1 MIKFIFDIRN
11 KNFIRLWW
19 AQLISQFGDRISQMA
34 LIGLA
39 YELSGK
45 QPSAMSLAKLLSFTI
60 IPVFIIGPVA
70 GVFVDRWDRQKTLF
84 ICDIA
89 RGILVLLIPFIFMHW
104 KTMIPIYIIVFLM
117 FCFSR
122 FHVPAKMS
130 IIPEIVPQDNLLLA
144 NSLITTTGMIA
155 FVLGCAVGGFLV
167 EWFGARGG
175 FIINGIT
182 FFVSAALVFCMV
194 RELYVK
200 IDRHRILEQGKE
212 IIQIEQ
218 SFWREMWEGVMY
230 LFQKKEIRFVV
241 NIMFLLLAA
250 AGAVYVVLIIFI
262 QESFNSVTRHL
273 GVLAVTLGA
282 GLLLGT
288 VLYGKFGK
296 NVPWHKTIF
305 FCLVLGG
312 GLMMAFVWGVSRW
325 ENVWVA
331 FFLALGLGI
340 AIGPIFIASNT
351 IVHQAASEQMYG
363 KVFSSL
369 EVVIHFAFL
378 VAMLISSWLSEI
390 VSSAAILT
398 SVAVIFAVIGV
409 WGLIR
414 FRLIETA

>member
-1 MIKFIFDIRN
+1 MLRFIYDHRN

-34 LIGLA
+34 LIGLS

-45 QPSAMSLAKLLSFTI
+45 QPSAVGLAKLLSFTI
-60 IPVFIIGPVA
+60 IPVFIVGPVA
-70 GVFVDRWDRQKTLF
+70 GVFIDRWDRQKTLL
-84 ICDIA
+84 ICDLA
-89 RGILVLLIPFIFMHW
+89 RGGLVLLIPLIFMRWH
-104 KTMIPIYIIVFLM
+104 TMVPIYIIVFLM

-130 IIPEIVPQDNLLLA
+130 IIPEIVPQDHLLMA

-155 FVLGCAVGGFLV
+155 FVLGCALGGFLV

-175 FIINGIT
+175 FFINSIT
-182 FFVSAALVFCMV
+182 FFVSAGLISYMA
-194 RELYVK
+194 RELYVNF
-200 IDRHRILEQGKE
+200 DREAILEQGRE
-212 IIQIEQ
+212 IIKIET
-218 SFWREMWEGVMY
+218 SFWREMREGVVY
-230 LFQKKEIRFVV
+230 LFQKREIRFVM
-241 NIMFLLLAA
+241 NIMFILLAA
-250 AGAVYVVLIIFI
+250 AGAVYVVMITFI

-273 GVLAVTLGA
+273 GVLAVTLGV

-296 NVPWHKTIF
+296 NVPWHRTIF
-305 FCLVLGG
+305 SCLIMAG
-312 GLMMAFVWGVSRW
+312 GLMLAFVWGVSWW

-351 IVHQAASEQMYG
+351 IVHQVADEQMQG

-369 EVVIHFAFL
+369 EVVIHLAFMIT
-378 VAMLISSWLSEI
+378 MLISSFLSEM
-390 VSSAAILT
+390 VSPAVILT
-398 SVAVIFAVIGV
+398 MVAVIFTGV
-409 WGLIR
+409 GVLGLVR
-414 FRLIETA
+414 YRHGDK